1 MCTEFSNEGKIKS
14 SDSDKTATMMAS
26 QKFYKI
32 LQDIQSSHLNF
43 QLQLSPF
50 SAVISLKK
58 SFVREKDGSVCLPLE
73 LADTVSE
80 FDLSALEG
88 RNEELVKQL
97 DILRCKYAEVADD
110 CARKTE
116 ELIDSKNSISIMED
130 KLAKAESESV
140 RLFEEKKTE
149 INILKKQ
156 IKAQNYEME
165 SREKE
170 ATSCKKYIKEK
181 EKEIFKLQSKN
192 ENLESNNRKLKTEI
206 SDLRNENKRLV
217 KEKKKKGLLSGSEP
231 SRNAKTNNNNTQ
243 LSQTTLPSSLSTLS
257 CTPCVSVAQT
267 LSPHETLSSPLVENV
282 DMASLATSPAT
293 AQPCSTP
300 PQSPRPPSPLQ
311 AGPCSPR
318 TPPGFPTCT
327 EHSNDDTDNMVEVED
342 SPISI
347 VTVQDKLK
355 EARDGGTKL
364 DFESLVALI
373 KNHPWGE
380 SKEPFD
386 NDAEYDDF
394 DYSSYEYEE
403 PISEEEKDE
412 PVEP

>member
-1 MCTEFSNEGKIKS
+1 MNGGNMCTELFNEGETKAT
-14 SDSDKTATMMAS
+14 DSDKTITMMAS
-26 QKFYKI
+26 QKFYSI
-32 LQDIQSSHLNF
+32 LQEIQLSHLNF

-58 SFVREKDGSVCLPLE
+58 SFVREKDGSVRVPPHFG
-73 LADTVSE
+73 DKVSE
-80 FDLSALEG
+80 ADLSDYKGDNQKLV
-88 RNEELVKQL
+88 REL
-97 DILRCKYAEVADD
+97 DTLRGKYAELVDD
-110 CARKTE
+110 CASKTE
-116 ELIDSKNSISIMED
+116 ELVVAKNSIVGLENKIV
-130 KLAKAESESV
+130 KAESEAH
-140 RLFEEKKTE
+140 RLFEENKAQL
-149 INILKKQ
+149 NILKKQ
-156 IKAQNYEME
+156 IKLQNSEIEGHM
-165 SREKE
+165 KE
-170 ATSCKKYIKEK
+170 ANSLKKHTKEK
-181 EKEIFKLQSKN
+181 EKEISKLQGKSQ
-192 ENLESNNRKLKTEI
+192 NLESNIRRLKTEM
-206 SDLRNENKRLV
+206 STLRNENKRMV
-217 KEKKKKGLLSGSEP
+217 KEKKKKGLSSGSNP
-231 SRNAKTNNNNTQ
+231 SRKTMTSNNNNSLP
-243 LSQTTLPSSLSTLS
+243 LSTKTLRASLST
-257 CTPCVSVAQT
+257 PSVAPI
-267 LSPHETLSSPLVENV
+267 LSPHETPSLPPVENV
-282 DMASLATSPAT
+282 DFTSPDPAT

-300 PQSPRPPSPLQ
+300 PRSPRPPSPLQ

-327 EHSNDDTDNMVEVED
+327 EHSNGDTDNMVEG